1 MRRPMVEKR
10 ERLGCLSPSSLLTRC
25 GLVETAFFCGTE
37 IFRQASPTVSLGLE
51 PVPCSINHA
60 LLRTLQALAWQLLPL
75 LLLALDS
82 YTMPGHALLISLT
95 SSQTFVNVLLKSLQ
109 SALLGVPLVSGWD
122 LDRYSILLIPTGRF
136 LPWYHN

>member
-1 MRRPMVEKR
+1 MRRLMVEKR

-25 GLVETAFFCGTE
+25 GLVETAFFCGTVM
-37 IFRQASPTVSLGLE
+37 FRQASPMPRVSLGLE

-75 LLLALDS
+75 LLLALES

-136 LPWYHN
+136 LP

>member
-1 MRRPMVEKR
+1 MRRLKVEKR
-10 ERLGCLSPSSLLTRC
+10 ERLGCLSPSYLLTRC
-25 GLVETAFFCGTE
+25 GLVKTAFFCSTVM
-37 IFRQASPTVSLGLE
+37 FRQASPTVSLGLE

-75 LLLALDS
+75 LSLALES

-109 SALLGVPLVSGWD
+109 SAPLGMPLVSGWD